1 MKVPKSVIQALQS
14 ALSARIRHS
23 KLFAQQTGITPEI
36 ARSNQSHAHFNAVLQ
51 QTLDIL
57 MPLQESQSLTQHDQ
71 ERSTMSR
78 DQIELPRFQ
87 SLDIEDAS
95 GDDSD
100 SKNAPAESSGT
111 AARVPVR
118 SRATKHPLP
127 ISSGPEYTVE
137 APENEWLTVLACA
150 LDDMHRLQDRIRGLC
165 QDYKYG
171 EIDCGTLS
179 MTANTAV
186 DMVGQLEAQ
195 FLESFPRFKGGLEH
209 LDLFEQH
216 ARQTR
221 GQPSSIPNSINTD
234 DIGQLVYSLPRRA
247 IESWQ
252 IDPIGMPICP
262 LDHVEEPYQTLID
275 CKLLVTM
282 MQQMYDLGIIWMKTD
297 ARMVRMPILD
307 KLSYIAAR
315 LGDDADHG
323 RFTIPL
329 HAIFAAQIFLE
340 INHTLGDKCS
350 KGLQDLQLATGKH
363 RQIIEGYQ
371 RFSKS
376 VYAKRIFP
384 KEQKALQETLSLIEE
399 WVKKDMVNDLRRAAE
414 QDPVKPMELLKNHP
428 WLCGAV
434 RLTID
439 LLLSK
444 IGINQWNSYSY
455 AIPLAQIYNAA
466 WQQGFLDAQWAD
478 MEKIF
483 DMHPPK
489 HIFAGSRPT
498 KGSQYGPQYA
508 CAEGVSPVTFA
519 KNRRVIY
526 NKAAKERR
534 LVHLAR
540 LASLYLDHTN
550 PNDAILCLR
559 PPLLDKILEEEPYKI
574 NSVHLERSEILRRK
588 WLEQRQSLSPDE
600 MITYAKERLLGE
612 RDSLRFNYLG
622 LSQPCHHIG
631 RRLVQPI
638 HDLLIESKQWG
649 RADAVKSDT
658 DEKGIPITTY
668 FACETYEMQ
677 SPRDPIREKVTD
689 LLNGAVST
697 EGDAESK
704 ALSTTYQMESRTA
717 ATPKPQSSAF
727 TQPEPSAP
735 SRQDS
740 KEEVLPSTSAA
751 SGWPST
757 SVQEDSTQP
766 SREGKE
772 KEVLPSTESAE
783 ETEHGQ
789 DSGSSRKG
797 KEKEVLPSTESTEET
812 EDSQDSGS
820 SGTDKEGGVPLP
832 AGSSE
837 ETDANKRMARG
848 LASLY

>member
-1 MKVPKSVIQALQS
+1 
-14 ALSARIRHS
+14 
-23 KLFAQQTGITPEI
+23 
-36 ARSNQSHAHFNAVLQ
+36 
-51 QTLDIL
+51 
-57 MPLQESQSLTQHDQ
+57 
-71 ERSTMSR
+71 MSR

-87 SLDIEDAS
+87 SLDIEDTS

-111 AARVPVR
+111 AAEVPVR
-118 SRATKHPLP
+118 SRATKDPLP
-127 ISSGPEYTVE
+127 ISSAPEYTVE
-137 APENEWLTVLACA
+137 APEDEWLTVLACA

-209 LDLFEQH
+209 LDRFEQH

-252 IDPIGMPICP
+252 IDPTGMPIRP
-262 LDHVEEPYQTLID
+262 LDHAEEPYQTLID

-315 LGDDADHG
+315 LGDDADHE

-350 KGLQDLQLATGKH
+350 KGFQDLQLATGKH

-376 VYAKRIFP
+376 VYAKRIIP
-384 KEQKALQETLSLIEE
+384 NEQKALQETLSLIEE
-399 WVKKDMVNDLRRAAE
+399 WVTKDMVNDLRRASE
-414 QDPVKPMELLKNHP
+414 QNPVKPMELLKNHP

-434 RLTID
+434 RLTVD

-444 IGINQWNSYSY
+444 TGINQWNSYSY
-455 AIPLAQIYNAA
+455 AIPLAQLYNAA

-519 KNRRVIY
+519 KNRRAESVIY

-540 LASLYLDHTN
+540 LTSLYLDHTN
-550 PNDAILCLR
+550 PNDTILCLR
-559 PPLLDKILEEEPYKI
+559 PPLLDKMLEEEPYKI

-622 LSQPCHHIG
+622 LSQRCHHIG
-631 RRLVQPI
+631 RQLVQPI

-649 RADAVKSDT
+649 RADAVKRDT
-658 DEKGIPITTY
+658 DEKGIPNTTY
-668 FACETYEMQ
+668 FACESYEMQ
-677 SPRDPIREKVTD
+677 SPRDPIREKVTE

-697 EGDAESK
+697 EGDVESK
-704 ALSTTYQMESRTA
+704 ALSTTYQMDSRTA

-751 SGWPST
+751 SGRPST

-766 SREGKE
+766 
-772 KEVLPSTESAE
+772 
-783 ETEHGQ
+783 
-789 DSGSSRKG
+789 SRKG

-812 EDSQDSGS
+812 EDSQDSES
-820 SGTDKEGGVPLP
+820 SGDDKEGGVPLP